1 MNKFLFVFYLS
12 VSTFF
17 TLQAQEFKIVGRFV
31 SDRPVKLIQLKYTTG
46 KNDISDSTTLKNGRF
61 TFSNK
66 LTETTLATLIFRFEL
81 ANGEKR
87 PRIEL
92 KYFYIEP
99 CNIEI
104 DIKDSVKFA
113 KITGS
118 KSQIAY
124 EEFTKMLEPYTAKS
138 IQITSVIMKNL
149 REGNSTD
156 SKKNASIYQAI
167 EQEKKEKVYLPYVL
181 QNPNSPI
188 ALALLRT
195 YAGFDFEAS
204 KIEPIFE
211 SFPLSVQKS
220 PSGLVF
226 RENIEIEKKAGIGAY
241 ALPFTQNDTIG
252 KPVSLSSFKG
262 KFVLLD
268 FWASWCSP
276 CRHENPNVVKAFHQ
290 FKDKNFTVLS
300 VSLDRPDKHQAWMD
314 AIHADGLTWTHVSD
328 LKFWKNEVAV
338 LYGITAIPQ
347 NFLIDPTGKII
358 AKNIKG
364 EELFKKLNEVLP
376 K

>member
-1 MNKFLFVFYLS
+1 MKKFLLFYIFLFS
-12 VSTFF
+12 FCS
-17 TLQAQEFKIVGRFV
+17 LQSQVVKIEGQIKC
-31 SDRPVKLIQLKYTTG
+31 DQPVKLIYLKYTTG
-46 KNDISDSTTLKNGRF
+46 TNEITDSTTIQNGKFSF
-61 TFSNK
+61 TEK
-66 LTETTLATLIFRFEL
+66 LVETVNASLIAVFESVK
-81 ANGEKR
+81 GEKR
-87 PRIEL
+87 PRREL
-92 KYFYIEP
+92 KGLYLEP
-99 CNIEI
+99 GNIQI
-104 DIKDSVKFA
+104 DIKDSLKFTR
-113 KITGS
+113 ITGS
-118 KSQIAY
+118 KSQLAY
-124 EEFTKMLEPYTAKS
+124 EEFAKMLEPYTAKS
-138 IQITSVIMKNL
+138 LKITSEILKNL
-149 REGNSTD
+149 REGNRAD
-156 SKKNASIYQAI
+156 SKKDANTYQSI
-167 EQEKKEKVYLPYVL
+167 EQEKKEKVILPYLL

-188 ALALLRT
+188 ALTLLRG
-195 YAGFDFEAS
+195 YAGYDFEAS
-204 KIEPIFE
+204 KIEPIFV
-211 SFPLSVQKS
+211 SFPLSVQNS

-226 RENIEIEKKAGIGAY
+226 RKIIETAKKTGIGAY

-268 FWASWCSP
+268 FWASWCAP
-276 CRHENPNVVKAFHQ
+276 CRHENPNVVKAYKQ

-338 LYGITAIPQ
+338 LYGITAVPQ

>member
-1 MNKFLFVFYLS
+1 MNKFLLVFYLS

>member
-1 MNKFLFVFYLS
+1 MKTLLLVFCLS
-12 VSTFF
+12 VTSFC
-17 TLQAQEFKIVGRFV
+17 TLQAQEVKIEGRLV
-31 SDRPVKLIQLKYTTG
+31 CDRPVKLIQLKYTTG
-46 KNDISDSTTLKNGRF
+46 KTEISDSTTLKNGRF
-61 TFSNK
+61 HFNDK
-66 LTETTLATLIFRFEL
+66 LSETTNAALIVRFEL

-87 PRIEL
+87 PRVEL
-92 KYFYIEP
+92 KYIYIEP
-99 CNIEI
+99 GNIEI

-113 KITGS
+113 KISGS

-124 EEFTKMLEPYTAKS
+124 EEFTKMLEPYTARS
-138 IQITSVIMKNL
+138 VQITSLIMKNL
-149 REGNSTD
+149 REGITTD
-156 SKKNASIYQAI
+156 SKKNTSEFQAL
-167 EQEKKEKVYLPYVL
+167 EQEKKEKVILPYVL

-188 ALALLRT
+188 ALSLLRG
-195 YAGFDFEAS
+195 YAGYDFEAS

-226 RENIEIEKKAGIGAY
+226 RETIETAKKTGIGAY

-252 KPVSLSSFKG
+252 NPVSLSSFKG

-268 FWASWCSP
+268 FWASWCAP

-300 VSLDRPDKHQAWMD
+300 VSLDRPDKHQSWMD

-338 LYGITAIPQ
+338 LYGITAVPQ

>member
-1 MNKFLFVFYLS
+1 MNKLLLVFYLS
-12 VSTFF
+12 VSAFC
-17 TLQAQEFKIVGRFV
+17 TLQAQEFKIEGSFV
-31 SDRPVKLIQLKYTTG
+31 TDRSVKLIQLKYTTG
-46 KNDISDSTTLKNGRF
+46 KNDISDSTTLNNGRF
-61 TFSNK
+61 NFKDK

-99 CNIEI
+99 GNIEI

-124 EEFTKMLEPYTAKS
+124 EEFNKMLEPYTAKS
-138 IQITSVIMKNL
+138 MQITSVIMKNL

-226 RENIEIEKKAGIGAY
+226 RENIETEKKTGIGAY

-290 FKDKNFTVLS
+290 FKDNNFTVLS

>member
-1 MNKFLFVFYLS
+1 MKKLLLVFCLS
-12 VSTFF
+12 VSSFC
-17 TLQAQEFKIVGRFV
+17 TLQAQEVKIEGRLV
-31 SDRPVKLIQLKYTTG
+31 CDRPVKLIQLKYTTG
-46 KNDISDSTTLKNGRF
+46 INEISDSTTLKNGRF
-61 TFSNK
+61 YFNDK
-66 LTETTLATLIFRFEL
+66 LSETTNAALIVRFEL

-87 PRIEL
+87 PRVEL

-99 CNIEI
+99 GNIEI

-124 EEFTKMLEPYTAKS
+124 EEFTKMLEPYTARS
-138 IQITSVIMKNL
+138 VQMTSVILKNL

-156 SKKNASIYQAI
+156 SKKHASDYQAL
-167 EQEKKEKVYLPYVL
+167 EQEKKEKVILPYIL

-188 ALALLRT
+188 ALALLRG
-195 YAGFDFEAS
+195 YAGYDFEAS

-211 SFPLSVQKS
+211 SFPLSVQNS

-226 RENIEIEKKAGIGAY
+226 RKIIETAKKTGIGAY

-268 FWASWCSP
+268 FWASWCAP
-276 CRHENPNVVKAFHQ
+276 CRHENPNVVKAYKQ
-290 FKDKNFTVLS
+290 FKDKNFTVLG
-300 VSLDRPDKHQAWMD
+300 VSLDRPDKHQSWMD

-338 LYGITAIPQ
+338 LYGITAVPQ